1 MTNPA
6 STDGWKRRRT
16 EILERLKRSVP
27 LESERK
33 ALRDELRDLEEKIGS
48 VEIERRKRIDE
59 AQGVLP
65 I

>member
-1 MTNPA
+1 MTNSA

-16 EILERLKRSVP
+16 EILKRLKRSVP

-33 ALRDELRDLEEKIGS
+33 ALRDELRDLEEKIGAA
-48 VEIERRKRIDE
+48 EIERRKRIDE
-59 AQGVLP
+59 TQERLP